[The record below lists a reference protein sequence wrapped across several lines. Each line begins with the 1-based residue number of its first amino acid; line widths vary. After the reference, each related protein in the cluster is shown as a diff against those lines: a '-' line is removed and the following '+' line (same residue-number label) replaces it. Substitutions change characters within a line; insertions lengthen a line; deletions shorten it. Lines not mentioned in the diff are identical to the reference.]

1 MNMTIPALSRV
12 RGWVAVSSFDAL
24 CADEPE
30 LAALRASIREFLA
43 ADRAEHG
50 WEPGVD
56 PWLSQ
61 WDAAFSARLG
71 DAGFLGLTIPTEYG
85 GHGLTHLHRYVV
97 TEELLVAGAPV
108 AAHWIADR
116 QVAPG
121 LLAYGNSE
129 QRKRILPRI
138 AAGRFFSAIGMSEPQ
153 AGSDLAA
160 AATRA
165 TRTDGGWV
173 LSGRKVW
180 TSGAHLAHQVVVLA
194 RTSPPDPQHRHAG
207 FSQFLV
213 PTDAP
218 GVTIDPIVTMDGLHH
233 FNETIFEDVFI
244 PDADVLGEIGNGWHQ
259 VTAELSF
266 ERSGPERVLSTAT
279 LILTAIRAIAA
290 QPVVEAST
298 AAAVG
303 DLVAR
308 LVSLRQL
315 SVSVARALA
324 AHQSAAGQAALVKD
338 LGTRFEQESVD
349 LVADLLD
356 TGLLVDSPQRARL
369 ESMLD
374 VARVHSPMFTLRG
387 GTNEVLR
394 GVVARGMGLR

>member
-1 MNMTIPALSRV
+1 M
-12 RGWVAVSSFDAL
+12 SSFDAL

-30 LAALRASIREFLA
+30 LAALRASVRDFLT
-43 ADRAEHG
+43 ADRAEYG

-56 PWLSQ
+56 TWLSA
-61 WDAAFSARLG
+61 WDEGFSARLG

-85 GHGLTHLHRYVV
+85 GRGLSHLHRYVV

-121 LLAYGNSE
+121 LLAYGTEE
-129 QRKRILPRI
+129 QRHRILPRI
-138 AAGRFFSAIGMSEPQ
+138 AAGRFYSAIGMSEPQ
-153 AGSDLAA
+153 SGSDLAA

-165 TRTDGGWV
+165 TRADGGWV
-173 LSGRKVW
+173 LNGRKVW

-194 RTSPPDPQHRHAG
+194 RTSPPDPDHRHAG

-213 PTDAP
+213 PTDAD
-218 GVTIDPIVTMDGLHH
+218 GVTIDPIVSMDGQHH

-244 PDADVLGEIGNGWHQ
+244 PDADVLGEIGDGWHQ

-266 ERSGPERVLSTAT
+266 ERSGPERVLSTVT
-279 LILTAIRAIAA
+279 VILAAIRALAPQSSDA
-290 QPVVEAST
+290 G

-324 AHQSAAGQAALVKD
+324 AGESAANQAALVKD
-338 LGTRFEQESVD
+338 LGTRFEQDSVN
-349 LVADLLD
+349 LVTDLLD
-356 TGLLVDSPQRARL
+356 HLDDDSPHQDRLRA
-369 ESMLD
+369 MLD
-374 VARVHSPMFTLRG
+374 IARVHSPMVTLRG